1 MFRFVIAAVLL
12 TGCNSI
18 YIKPNTLDTDA
29 VIYADRGGYTM
40 RRSIKQQMEKR
51 GYNVVVGKAKHSRD
65 GDGEA
70 DIDMN
75 KATIPGDAR
84 YIIKVDESTDKFRPI
99 WCAFNGFWWWR
110 FNVSIAD
117 QTTGKE
123 ILSWRGRGCQN
134 SSLRKLDAILN
145 KMEIKND

>member
-18 YIKPNTLDTDA
+18 YIKSNTLDTDA

-51 GYNVVVGKAKHSRD
+51 GYNVVVGHAKSSRD
-65 GDGEA
+65 IDNDS
-70 DIDMN
+70 DINID
-75 KATIPGDAR
+75 TSSIPSDAK
-84 YIIKVDESTDKFRPI
+84 YIVKVSESTDKFRPI
-99 WCAFNGFWWWR
+99 WCVFNGFWWWN